1 MSRYIIRS
9 EISTD
14 APYCVSVYNDL
25 CYQDYIS
32 LMNELFKYKDEIDYN
47 SWIYVVTSTHENKY
61 KPTYERNEIKNKY
74 EVVNPIARRYID
86 ATTTNNSS
94 NYTHDSP
101 TITIPRTLLL
111 FNKKNE
117 CKCIEVS
124 TKLLKVIYEK
134 CIKGTCFFNLG
145 HIIFFIDCSY
155 SAEFNQICTS
165 TKTNDDSHK
174 VPMDLIPFISKN
186 IPDVSNYNQY
196 TNYVPESLL
205 TFINSSIN
213 KILKDLLITE
223 KEEIH
228 VYYKYVEMKKL
239 ISEEKAKRKAQLLEE
254 LRLLD
259 SE

>member
-1 MSRYIIRS
+1 
-9 EISTD
+9 
-14 APYCVSVYNDL
+14 
-25 CYQDYIS
+25 
-32 LMNELFKYKDEIDYN
+32 MNELFKYKDEIDYN
-47 SWIYVVTSTHENKY
+47 SWLYVVTSTHENKY
-61 KPTYERNEIKNKY
+61 KPYYNKKVKNNSGYYTGDNCICKKY
-74 EVVNPIARRYID
+74 EVVDPIARRYID
-86 ATTTNNSS
+86 ATTTNDTS
-94 NYTHDSP
+94 NYTDYSP

-111 FNKKNE
+111 VNKNNE

-134 CIKGTCFFNLG
+134 RIKDTCFFNLG

-155 SAEFNQICTS
+155 SAKFNQICTDIE
-165 TKTNDDSHK
+165 TNNDSHK
-174 VPMDLIPFISKN
+174 VPIDLISFISKN

-196 TNYVPESLL
+196 TNYVPESLS

-228 VYYKYVEMKKL
+228 VYYKYIEMKKL